1 MLSIVLNIV
10 FMRTDVECHELT
22 SVLRKTDVE
31 CRESKLVLRKIDVV
45 VDPKY

>member
-1 MLSIVLNIV
+1 
-10 FMRTDVECHELT
+10 MRTDVECHELT